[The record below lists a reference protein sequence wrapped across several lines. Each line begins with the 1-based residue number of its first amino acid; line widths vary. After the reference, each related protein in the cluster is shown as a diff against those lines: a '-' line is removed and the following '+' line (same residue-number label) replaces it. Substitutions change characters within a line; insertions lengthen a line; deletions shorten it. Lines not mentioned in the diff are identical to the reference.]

1 MKKKCFFTEISEDCT
16 IIEKPFSHDGDDF
29 VEVLAFSKSRN
40 RIESIGTAYDD
51 MRYYFNKNYIAFLKD
66 DEIEFVFDINN
77 FDFVNDELLKMIA
90 LTNIMDNSLIEL
102 SNNDRNLIR
111 SEKSRETIKSLL
123 KRQE

>member
-90 LTNIMDNSLIEL
+90 LSNIMDNSLIEL

>member
-90 LTNIMDNSLIEL
+90 LSNIMDNSLIEL

-111 SEKSRETIKSLL
+111 S
-123 KRQE
+123 

>member
-90 LTNIMDNSLIEL
+90 LSNIMDNSLIEL
-102 SNNDRNLIR
+102 SNNDRNLIC

>member
-90 LTNIMDNSLIEL
+90 LSDIMDNSLIEL

>member
-29 VEVLAFSKSRN
+29 VEVLAFSESRN

-90 LTNIMDNSLIEL
+90 LSNIMDNSLIEL